1 MSKLGS
7 FVKEINNLRKDLLC
21 LFRREGLKGILSFGR
36 YVKFHRNKKLC
47 IEEFINYGDALKN
60 KAFADSF
67 LSLHESFVYLRVLN
81 PSKYASLARDKYLTH
96 LLLEGNGIPV
106 PELYAYYNPEKSGS
120 GFCSVL
126 HDLQTKKVSSCVV
139 KPAVDGAH
147 GEGVF
152 VCNSVEYK
160 LDDCIL
166 IKSNGERV
174 SLRSFCEQNKY
185 SSWLFESKVV
195 QREEIGSINPSSV
208 NTIRFMTA
216 LYPDGGAKVFA
227 VWMKFGR
234 DGSDVDNAGG
244 GGNVDCA
251 VDIESGNC
259 YNAVQFN
266 SFSDVIRCD
275 SHPDSKVLING
286 LYIEK
291 WDEIKELICNYQSR
305 IPELKA
311 IGWDVALTDKGPV
324 IIEIN
329 NWWDPT
335 GQLFI
340 GKGWRDDVRDC
351 FFAWKKHYSL

>member
-1 MSKLGS
+1 MSRLGS
-7 FVKEINNLRKDLLC
+7 CVKEINNLRKDLLY
-21 LFRREGLKGILSFGR
+21 LFRSKGIKGILVFRR
-36 YVKFHRNKKLC
+36 YLKFHRNKRLC

-81 PSKYASLARDKYLTH
+81 PSNYACLARNKYLTH
-96 LLLEGNGIPV
+96 LLLEGNGIPT
-106 PELYAYYNPEKSGS
+106 PELYTVFNPEKSS
-120 GFCSVL
+120 AGFDAVFN
-126 HDLQTKKVSSCVV
+126 DLQEKSVSSCVV

-160 LDDCIL
+160 PDDCIL

-195 QREEIGSINPSSV
+195 QSDQIGRINPSSV

-216 LYPDGGAKVFA
+216 LYPDGYAKVFA
-227 VWMKFGR
+227 VFMKYGR
-234 DGSDVDNAGG
+234 NGSDVDNAGS

-251 VDIESGNC
+251 VDVESGIC
-259 YNAVQFN
+259 FNAVQFN
-266 SFSDVIRCD
+266 SFSDIVKCD
-275 SHPDSKVLING
+275 RHPDSDILING
-286 LYIEK
+286 MYIER
-291 WDEIKELICNYQSR
+291 WDEIKQLICDYQSR
-305 IPELKA
+305 IPELKV

-340 GKGWRDDVRDC
+340 GKGWRDDVRNC
-351 FFAWKKHYSL
+351 FLAWKEHYSL